1 MMATESFE
9 DQLQQLRV
17 EIEEAR
23 RELIRVIEAV
33 PPDAFGLAPRGE
45 WSIERILRHV
55 VQSEQL
61 YASVISM
68 LRRKS
73 AEIAPKLP
81 DGFESGE
88 EVARALAEA
97 RRMIVAALDGVT
109 EDEFYE
115 MRQFGMNEES
125 IKSTLENLAMHDHEH
140 ARQIEKTVAEIG
152 SA

>member
-1 MMATESFE
+1 MATASFE
-9 DQLQQLRV
+9 DQLQGLRE

-23 RELIRVIEAV
+23 RDLVRVIEGV
-33 PPDAFGLAPRGE
+33 PADAFGLAPRGE

-73 AEIAPKLP
+73 AEMAPKLP
-81 DGFESGE
+81 DGFESGA
-88 EVARALAEA
+88 EVVRALAES

-115 MRQFGMNEES
+115 MRQVGLNDES
-125 IKSTLENLAMHDHEH
+125 VKSTLENLAMHDHEH
-140 ARQIEKTVAEIG
+140 ASQIEKTVAEVG